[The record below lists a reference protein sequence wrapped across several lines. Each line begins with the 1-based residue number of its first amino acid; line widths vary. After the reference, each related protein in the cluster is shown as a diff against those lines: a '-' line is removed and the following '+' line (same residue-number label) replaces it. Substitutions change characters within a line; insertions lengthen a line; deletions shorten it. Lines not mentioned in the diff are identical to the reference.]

1 MVSNVEG
8 RRGGEFIEQNVGE
21 VISQLEFFGVFQCL
35 SQTVILIK
43 QVSRKMSLNI
53 F

>member
-1 MVSNVEG
+1 MVSDVAG
-8 RRGGEFIEQNVGE
+8 LRDGEFIEPNVGE
-21 VISQLEFFGVFQCL
+21 VISQLEFFGVLQCL

-43 QVSRKMSLNI
+43 LFSRKMPLNN